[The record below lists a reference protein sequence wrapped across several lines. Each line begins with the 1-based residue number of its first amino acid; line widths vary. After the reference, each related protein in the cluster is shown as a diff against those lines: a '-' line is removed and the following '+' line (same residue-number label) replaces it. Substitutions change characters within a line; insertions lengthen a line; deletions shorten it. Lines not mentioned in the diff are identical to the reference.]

1 MLKRPYPVLLY
12 PRGLTP
18 AAALSLPYSSSKPLT
33 RALSACRMGAQ
44 KLLLTHFSARY
55 PGMPPRRGDGESGG
69 PLIGLAFDY
78 SRVRL
83 GDMWKLN
90 MYLPP
95 IQHAFDE
102 LGEEEP
108 MEIDLTK
115 LH

>member
-1 MLKRPYPVLLY
+1 MR
-12 PRGLTP
+12 
-18 AAALSLPYSSSKPLT
+18 
-33 RALSACRMGAQ
+33 AQ

-55 PGMPPRRGDGESGG
+55 PGMPPRQGGDASGG

-78 SRVRL
+78 SRIRL

-90 MYLPP
+90 MYLPA
-95 IQHAFDE
+95 IQHTFDE

-115 LH
+115 LQ